1 MQCENH
7 TTRIVNGQT
16 VEICESEM
24 NDRFNQ
30 FWGQIVMSKHVFKPK
45 ISILEK
51 IKGFNPRPC
60 KCDNCGY
67 PSRNFVCPHCNNSL
81 PQKMIEKGSE
91 IISVIGGP
99 ESGKSNYIVALIQ
112 QLRKFGY
119 KLQLNDITPESVGR
133 NEDEYTTKLFEKAR
147 ESIFKRHEPVAKTA
161 VTPRSIPWI
170 VNIEST
176 TTKKAVYLVFY
187 DTAGESFKN
196 PEEIKRNAKYLDKS
210 KAVIVVLDTLSLP
223 YIQRILDRKKISN
236 LNNATPFS
244 ETMDALKNFARNNE
258 HLYKRPF
265 AFVMSKFDSVI
276 ENQEDLDFDITP
288 FKHNSSFIQ
297 TGKLSLKDIDEASN
311 TIKSY
316 MEDHWDNGQL
326 GSDIVNKWGDN
337 ARFFGVS
344 ALGTMTNENMKIDI
358 PDNQEVKPFRVMDPL
373 IWVLHKLGGFG
384 IPVE

>member
-1 MQCENH
+1 
-7 TTRIVNGQT
+7 
-16 VEICESEM
+16 
-24 NDRFNQ
+24 
-30 FWGQIVMSKHVFKPK
+30 
-45 ISILEK
+45 
-51 IKGFNPRPC
+51 
-60 KCDNCGY
+60 
-67 PSRNFVCPHCNNSL
+67 
-81 PQKMIEKGSE
+81 MIEKGSE